1 MIGKVVEVI
10 AVRST
15 DAAQTGEAY
24 RGHVFCGSGGRFG
37 RREAYVIGLNR
48 MPMRFTGRVVALW
61 DKEGADKPVLIVGCR
76 NRTFLEPEIRR
87 MLGWAQHGPEQLHC
101 LHEKSCGA
109 VVFRRAGDS
118 VEFLI
123 VKNRK
128 SHNWG
133 FPKGHVELGETE
145 TETALRE
152 IREET
157 GLTVQ
162 ICPGFRM
169 VSQYALW
176 THATKQVVFFLA
188 ESPSDR
194 LVLQEEEIDRA
205 RWVPYPAMMGFFR
218 FDNDRRI
225 LRNSVAW
232 MRRNG
237 VLPAEKDRVARK
249 AYAAGR
255 AERTKQK

>member
-1 MIGKVVEVI
+1 
-10 AVRST
+10 
-15 DAAQTGEAY
+15 
-24 RGHVFCGSGGRFG
+24 
-37 RREAYVIGLNR
+37 
-48 MPMRFTGRVVALW
+48 
-61 DKEGADKPVLIVGCR
+61 
-76 NRTFLEPEIRR
+76 

-118 VEFLI
+118 AELLI

-157 GLTVQ
+157 GLTVR

-249 AYAAGR
+249 AYASGR

>member
-1 MIGKVVEVI
+1 MLGKMVEVI
-10 AVRST
+10 AVRREKSEFESV
-15 DAAQTGEAY
+15 QTEGAY
-24 RGHVFCGSGGRFG
+24 RGHVFCGDGGRFS

-61 DKEGADKPVLIVGCR
+61 DRENGEKTLIVGCR

-87 MLGWAQHGPEQLHC
+87 LMGWAQHGPETLHC

-109 VVFRRAGDS
+109 VVFRRDGNS
-118 VEFLI
+118 VQFLI

-128 SHNWG
+128 GRNWG

-157 GLTVQ
+157 GLSVQ

-176 THATKQVVFFLA
+176 SHATKQVVFFLA
-188 ESPSDR
+188 ESTSGQ
-194 LVLQEEEIDRA
+194 LVLQEEEIERA
-205 RWVPYPAMMGFFR
+205 RWVPYPAMTGFFR

-225 LRNSVAW
+225 LRSSVSW
-232 MRRNG
+232 MRKNG
-237 VLPAEKDRVARK
+237 ILPPAEKK
-249 AYAAGR
+249 G
-255 AERTKQK
+255 EKTGKKNKNTP